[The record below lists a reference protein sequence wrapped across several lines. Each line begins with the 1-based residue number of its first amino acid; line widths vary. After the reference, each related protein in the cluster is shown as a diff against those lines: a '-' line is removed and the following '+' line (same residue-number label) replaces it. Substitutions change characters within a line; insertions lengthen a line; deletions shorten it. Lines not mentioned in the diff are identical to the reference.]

1 MEQNTV
7 TIIVAV
13 ITALGSVVVALIGW
27 LAKRGVDYLDMKTSV
42 LDDASQLAKKEALK
56 NRIVEVVTIA
66 TKATMQ
72 TFVDEL
78 KAKSADGKLTPEER
92 KEAFSKTYATAL
104 GILRTEGI
112 EVGKELLGTTIEA
125 VVGSL
130 NGVPKNLP
138 KGGEQPQ
145 PVPVG

>member
-13 ITALGSVVVALIGW
+13 IAALGSVITALVGW
-27 LAKRGVDYLDMKTSV
+27 LAKRGVDYLDKKTSV
-42 LDDASQLAKKEALK
+42 LDEASQLARKEALK
-56 NRIVEVVTIA
+56 ERIVEVVTIA
-66 TKATMQ
+66 VRSTMQ
-72 TFVDEL
+72 TFVDDI

-104 GILRTEGI
+104 GILKSEGV

-130 NGVPKNLP
+130 NGVPKNSP

>member
-1 MEQNTV
+1 MDQNTV

-13 ITALGSVVVALIGW
+13 IAALGSVITALVGW
-27 LAKRGVDYLDMKTSV
+27 LAKRGVDYLDKKTSV
-42 LDDASQLAKKEALK
+42 LDEASQLARKEALK
-56 NRIVEVVTIA
+56 ERIVEVVTIA
-66 TKATMQ
+66 VRSTMQ

-104 GILRTEGI
+104 GILKSEGV

-130 NGVPKNLP
+130 NGVQKNLP